1 MKYHSL
7 GRTGVQVSEMC
18 LGCLTFGASTE
29 TKDAYAIIDRAI
41 DIGINFIDTANM
53 YSRGRSEEVTGGAL
67 KANGKRAK
75 IVLATKVHSRMADD
89 DPNAAGNSRRHIIE
103 QCDASLRRLQTDY
116 IDLYQ
121 IHRPQPDIP
130 LDETLRALD
139 DLIRAGKVRYIG
151 CSTFGAWQ
159 IVESLWIAK
168 ELGLN
173 RFVCEQP
180 PYNLLD
186 RRIERELL
194 PMAQTYGIAVIP
206 WSPIG
211 AGLLTGKYR
220 RGKMPKEG
228 RFTEI
233 KHNAWL
239 ASKVTDGVFEL
250 VDKLD
255 PIAAEKGCTLA
266 QLALTWVLGRPGV
279 TSPIIGPR
287 TMEQFE
293 DNLGALEVVLSDDD
307 LSKIDKFIPPGS
319 MVSPFYE
326 ADFGPNLYR

>member
-1 MKYHSL
+1 
-7 GRTGVQVSEMC
+7 
-18 LGCLTFGASTE
+18 
-29 TKDAYAIIDRAI
+29 
-41 DIGINFIDTANM
+41 
-53 YSRGRSEEVTGGAL
+53 
-67 KANGKRAK
+67 
-75 IVLATKVHSRMADD
+75 
-89 DPNAAGNSRRHIIE
+89 
-103 QCDASLRRLQTDY
+103 
-116 IDLYQ
+116 
-121 IHRPQPDIP
+121 
-130 LDETLRALD
+130 
-139 DLIRAGKVRYIG
+139 
-151 CSTFGAWQ
+151 
-159 IVESLWIAK
+159 
-168 ELGLN
+168 
-173 RFVCEQP
+173 
-180 PYNLLD
+180 
-186 RRIERELL
+186 
-194 PMAQTYGIAVIP
+194 
-206 WSPIG
+206 
-211 AGLLTGKYR
+211 
-220 RGKMPKEG
+220 MPKEG